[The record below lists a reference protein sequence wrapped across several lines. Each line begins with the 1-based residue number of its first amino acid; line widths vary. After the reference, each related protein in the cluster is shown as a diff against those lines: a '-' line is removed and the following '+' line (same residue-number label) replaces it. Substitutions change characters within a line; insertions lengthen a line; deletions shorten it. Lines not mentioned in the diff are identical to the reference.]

1 MLSSAGQPE
10 WPSGPEWDN
19 ASASQLPEMSLRP
32 ATLGTVWTGIAARWG
47 CCSFTDWLS
56 QVCPHLGFL
65 TTTPPG
71 CLARAQ
77 TLSHL
82 PRPEAG
88 HLRLTLPVT
97 AAAATTAPK
106 AASWRS
112 HAVMPQS
119 CPSSSTFSRPRLP
132 TVPVVGISMVYRVA
146 VCGGRSFCC
155 PEACVKDI
163 TLTAVWLVW
172 LIMHLCVC
180 ML

>member
-1 MLSSAGQPE
+1 MDSE
-10 WPSGPEWDN
+10 DE
-19 ASASQLPEMSLRP
+19 
-32 ATLGTVWTGIAARWG
+32 IAARWG

-56 QVCPHLGFL
+56 QLCPHLGFL
-65 TTTPPG
+65 ATTPPG

-88 HLRLTLPVT
+88 HLCLTLPVT
-97 AAAATTAPK
+97 ATAAANTAPI

-112 HAVMPQS
+112 HAVMPLS

-132 TVPVVGISMVYRVA
+132 TVPIVGTSMVYRMA

-172 LIMHLCVC
+172 LIMCLCVF

>member
-65 TTTPPG
+65 ATTPPG

-106 AASWRS
+106 AAS
-112 HAVMPQS
+112 
-119 CPSSSTFSRPRLP
+119 
-132 TVPVVGISMVYRVA
+132 
-146 VCGGRSFCC
+146 
-155 PEACVKDI
+155 
-163 TLTAVWLVW
+163 
-172 LIMHLCVC
+172 
-180 ML
+180 